1 VGVKSLQKYAHL
13 PKHHVS
19 HNHKINMN
27 ERPLTHLPK
36 FLLPLLITALA
47 LQLLWHAAQSRNTA
61 QYEPLSA
68 PPPAAQFSLTAL
80 GDNILASRVLDLWL
94 QAHDNQPGISI
105 PYNQLDYVRVT
116 QWLDLS
122 LQLDARDGYPLLVAS
137 HIYATVHDH
146 NRIRIML
153 DFIEQKFIEQPTWR
167 WRALADASIA
177 AKHKLKDLPLALR
190 YADTLAAH
198 AGSDVPYWAKDIR
211 LIVLEEMGEKETL
224 RVLIGGL
231 LQNGNITDPYELRFL
246 QQRLNDL

>member
-1 VGVKSLQKYAHL
+1 
-13 PKHHVS
+13 
-19 HNHKINMN
+19 MN
-27 ERPLTHLPK
+27 ERPLSRLPR
-36 FLLPLLITALA
+36 FMLPLLMIALA
-47 LQLLWHAAQSRNTA
+47 LQLIWHAAQSRQRA
-61 QYEPLSA
+61 QYEPLPP
-68 PPPAAQFSLTAL
+68 PPPAALFSLMAM
-80 GDNILASRVLDLWL
+80 GDNLLASRVLDIWL

-105 PYNQLDYVRVT
+105 PFNQLDYVRVT

-137 HIYATVHDH
+137 HIYATVNDAA
-146 NRIRIML
+146 RTRIML
-153 DFIEQKFIEQPTWR
+153 DFIEQKFIEQPRYR

-177 AKHKLKDLPLALR
+177 AKHRLKDLPLALR

-198 AGSDVPYWAKDIR
+198 AGDDVPYWAKDIR

-246 QQRLNDL
+246 QQRLDDL